1 MVWVSTGRNGEGAA
15 RGALLWLVLG
25 LYVQGNR
32 AVTGSNRAVPASV
45 KPGKAALP
53 GSQQRR
59 EPELLRSPSGGR
71 GRRAAPGR
79 GRPLLLRAERS
90 GAELAHPAAA
100 GEGASP
106 RASLPREPPWVTG
119 APPAPSE
126 RVKARS
132 RRDSRLGF
140 GGGGD
145 RRAPRGRAFA
155 GKRGRPETSNA
166 GRGGKQKRG
175 SLLNRFLR
183 SNGSR
188 GEGLDWKSK
197 FQDNDQSALWRPRT
211 V

>member
-1 MVWVSTGRNGEGAA
+1 MIWVSTGRNGEGAA

-32 AVTGSNRAVPASV
+32 AVTGSSRAVPASV

-59 EPELLRSPSGGR
+59 EPELLRSPSAGPGASA
-71 GRRAAPGR
+71 AAPGGAGRTPPRR
-79 GRPLLLRAERS
+79 GRELPPGLAPS
-90 GAELAHPAAA
+90 GAPAGHRRPPRPLGA
-100 GEGASP
+100 GEGAFP
-106 RASLPREPPWVTG
+106 EGFAPGLWGRGGAARE
-119 APPAPSE
+119 
-126 RVKARS
+126 
-132 RRDSRLGF
+132 
-140 GGGGD
+140 
-145 RRAPRGRAFA
+145 RAFA
-155 GKRGRPETSNA
+155 GERGRPEASNA

-175 SLLNRFLR
+175 SPLNRFLR

-197 FQDNDQSALWRPRT
+197 FQDTDQSALWRPRT

>member
-59 EPELLRSPSGGR
+59 QPELLRSPSGGR

-140 GGGGD
+140 GGGGTGERPGD
-145 RRAPRGRAFA
+145 GLLLESAAGPRHQMPA
-155 GKRGRPETSNA
+155 E
-166 GRGGKQKRG
+166 GG
-175 SLLNRFLR
+175 
-183 SNGSR
+183 
-188 GEGLDWKSK
+188 SK
-197 FQDNDQSALWRPRT
+197 KGALF
-211 V
+211 

>member
-53 GSQQRR
+53 GRQQRR

-132 RRDSRLGF
+132 RRESRLGF
-140 GGGGD
+140 GGGGGPASAQGTGFCWKARPARD
-145 RRAPRGRAFA
+145 IKCRPRGEAKKGLSSEPLPSF
-155 GKRGRPETSNA
+155 KRQQ
-166 GRGGKQKRG
+166 RGG
-175 SLLNRFLR
+175 F
-183 SNGSR
+183 
-188 GEGLDWKSK
+188 GLEE
-197 FQDNDQSALWRPRT
+197 
-211 V
+211 